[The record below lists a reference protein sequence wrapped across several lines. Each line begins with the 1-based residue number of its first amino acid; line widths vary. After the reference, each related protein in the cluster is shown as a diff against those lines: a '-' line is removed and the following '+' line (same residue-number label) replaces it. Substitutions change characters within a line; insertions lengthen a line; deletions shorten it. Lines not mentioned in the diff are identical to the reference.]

1 MITYN
6 ACRQQKNRVNSEE
19 IIRQG
24 NLFKENVAN
33 SQQKN
38 VKGMHL
44 SSNLKAS
51 FPVNS
56 SKKATKKEEDEKKR
70 FQFDPTYIPLG
81 RNALSTYLKP
91 AL

>member
-1 MITYN
+1 MLVGSRRTESIQRKSSDRGI
-6 ACRQQKNRVNSEE
+6 CLKKMLQ
-19 IIRQG
+19 IR
-24 NLFKENVAN
+24 KKK
-33 SQQKN
+33 S

-44 SSNLKAS
+44 SSNLEAS

>member
-1 MITYN
+1 MLVGSRRTESIQRKSSDRGI
-6 ACRQQKNRVNSEE
+6 CLKKMLQICK
-19 IIRQG
+19 
-24 NLFKENVAN
+24 
-33 SQQKN
+33 KN

-44 SSNLKAS
+44 SSNLEAS